1 MRITLDTEVLRKYN
15 LSLGQFIVLLTS
27 YYALDCQRIQD
38 DLVNLKLV
46 ERNLFKEFPPVLSD
60 NTKNLIAK
68 IIIESNEKIKNSC
81 IKDFENLA
89 MKLQEIFPDGVK
101 PGKTYSWR
109 GETDEI
115 AQKLRTL
122 IVAHDFPFTEE
133 EAVDATK
140 EYVSSFSS
148 PYTYMHTLR
157 NFLLYTKKE
166 NGVYTMESQFM
177 SIIENNR
184 EKYEIDN
191 Q

>member
-89 MKLQEIFPDGVK
+89 IKLQGIFPSGIK
-101 PGKTYSWR
+101 SGKTYSWR
-109 GETDEI
+109 GDTDDI

-122 IVAHDFPFTEE
+122 IVTHDFPFTEE
-133 EAVDATK
+133 EAVNAAK

-148 PYTYMHTLR
+148 PFTYMHTLR

-184 EKYEIDN
+184 EKDEIDN
-191 Q
+191 